1 MRILMV
7 ADLMKNPD
15 SGSAGTV
22 YRTTG
27 ALRELGHEVD
37 EVWGRDLPHRIRHG
51 NLHFLLE
58 RPRAY
63 RDAVRQRTMER
74 DYDVI
79 QVSHAQGYLA
89 ARDHRRR
96 RRPGVFVS
104 RSHGVEVRVEEAMS
118 VWRARLGVQQK
129 RTLRS
134 VLRPV
139 LRRLLARHWP
149 QLVRHC
155 DGIIVGCSMDR
166 DFLIERYDLDPDR
179 VEAIAH
185 GVCVRHLERPV
196 APMSSERLRRV
207 LYAGQFNFLKGP
219 HVLARV
225 LNAFLPRHPEV
236 RFTWVCKGADHAAV
250 RGLLAPEAA
259 GRIEFRD
266 WMPQDVLM
274 DVYDAHGIF
283 IFPSLFEG
291 FGKAPIE
298 AMARG
303 ACVVTSNVGGMRDVI
318 RDGESGFLVEPGNA
332 EGFVARVEWLLAN
345 PDAARR
351 MAAAGRRVAEGLT
364 WRRCAERAVAFY
376 RRLLAAKARGSAA
389 GGSGGRA

>member
-7 ADLMKNPD
+7 ADLVKNPD

-22 YRTTG
+22 YRTTR

-37 EVWGRDLPHRIRHG
+37 EVWAHDLPHRIRHG

-63 RDAVRQRTMER
+63 RDAVRRHTREK

-89 ARDHRRR
+89 ARDHQKHRRR
-96 RRPGVFVS
+96 GVFVS
-104 RSHGVEVRVEEAMS
+104 RSHGVEVRVEETMS
-118 VWRARLGVQQK
+118 VWRARLGVRQK
-129 RTLRS
+129 GTVRS
-134 VLRPV
+134 VLRSV

-149 QLVRHC
+149 QLARHC
-155 DGIIVGCSMDR
+155 DGIIVGCRMDR
-166 DFLIERYDLDPDR
+166 DFLLDRFGLDPHH
-179 VEAIAH
+179 VEVIAH
-185 GVCVRHLERPV
+185 GVSRRYLERPV
-196 APMSSERLRRV
+196 VSVGRERLRRV
-207 LYAGQFNFLKGP
+207 LYAGQFNFMKGP

-225 LNAFLPRHPEV
+225 LNAFLPQHPEV
-236 RFTWVCKGADHAAV
+236 RFTWVCKGPDHAAV
-250 RGLLAPEAA
+250 RALLAPEAA
-259 GRIEFRD
+259 ERVEFRD
-266 WMPQDVLM
+266 WMPQDALM
-274 DVYDAHGIF
+274 DVYDAYGVF

-303 ACVVTSNVGGMRDVI
+303 ACVVASKIGGMRDVI
-318 RDGESGFLVEPGNA
+318 RDGESGFLVEPGDVD
-332 EGFVARVEWLLAN
+332 GLVGRLKWLLAN

-376 RRLLAAKARGSAA
+376 RRLLAAKARGAAA
-389 GGSGGRA
+389 GGNGGRA